1 MSENNQP
8 NEQTKKYVKVVNIDE
23 KNLHIFW
30 ATAGISM
37 KLSEKI
43 WVMIILRVTA
53 AFLWKTLNI

>member
-8 NEQTKKYVKVVNIDE
+8 NKQTKKYVKVVNIDE

-30 ATAGISM
+30 TTAGISM

>member
-8 NEQTKKYVKVVNIDE
+8 NKQTKKYVKVVNIDE

-30 ATAGISM
+30 TTAGISM

-43 WVMIILRVTA
+43 WVMIILRVTV